1 MDAQTLKD
9 LGLDKAAATL
19 DKKLTLKK
27 KLAIAYEHFRFVE
40 PHIFDRF
47 QEEVKAKTMKV
58 IVPCPKCQNI
68 SGSKENC
75 SYCQR
80 TGAQH
85 MTHDKL
91 SFVNLKEYP
100 EVPPMDCLM
109 DLKKAKDMEC
119 FDSFEVA
126 KVETVDVRPDPI
138 IFGLINGC
146 EDKFYITQWEHDVR
160 IEDILK
166 EGEG

>member
-1 MDAQTLKD
+1 
-9 LGLDKAAATL
+9 
-19 DKKLTLKK
+19 
-27 KLAIAYEHFRFVE
+27 
-40 PHIFDRF
+40 
-47 QEEVKAKTMKV
+47 
-58 IVPCPKCQNI
+58 
-68 SGSKENC
+68 
-75 SYCQR
+75 
-80 TGAQH
+80 